1 MTGDISGKRANQSL
15 KEHLCGP
22 KLTHTHTYTH
32 KSCKEMDGIKRSH
45 SEQHWIIKKAK
56 GGESGTGWEGE
67 DTDAMEVILV
77 TG

>member
-1 MTGDISGKRANQSL
+1 
-15 KEHLCGP
+15 
-22 KLTHTHTYTH
+22 
-32 KSCKEMDGIKRSH
+32 MDGIKRSH